1 MTFGSVDKVVT
12 LDLLE
17 GSFNRVLVIEI
28 RLNGEHLMRKWRQEQ
43 DFLYS
48 WNLFCFSLSRLFATF
63 NFISFCYIVMF

>member
-1 MTFGSVDKVVT
+1 MTFGSVNKVVT

-48 WNLFCFSLSRLFATF
+48 WNLFCF
-63 NFISFCYIVMF
+63 